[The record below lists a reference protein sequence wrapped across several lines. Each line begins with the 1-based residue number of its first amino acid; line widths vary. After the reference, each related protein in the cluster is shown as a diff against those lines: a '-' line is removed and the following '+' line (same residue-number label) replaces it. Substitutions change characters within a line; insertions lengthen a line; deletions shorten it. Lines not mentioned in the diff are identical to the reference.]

1 MPRLWLNATSLAP
14 LQPASYHGRCVT
26 KEKILAKELLEGLHE
41 NMWASLRHIFNTDR
55 VMLGVAYLVNFSA
68 FVLLLALLPE
78 QVTSSL
84 IAILCLAS
92 LNGLLYLSLRNSK
105 NEVLAT
111 IETLSEMYQDNEL
124 SKYFNSDKAAYYT
137 RRYNLWLL
145 LVPGL
150 MIFAIVIALAIEYV
164 T

>member
-1 MPRLWLNATSLAP
+1 M
-14 LQPASYHGRCVT
+14 
-26 KEKILAKELLEGLHE
+26 AKELLEGLHE
-41 NMWASLRHIFNTDR
+41 NMWAFLRHIFNTDR
-55 VMLGVAYLVNFSA
+55 ILIGMAYLVNFSA

-84 IAILCLAS
+84 ISILCLS
-92 LNGLLYLSLRNSK
+92 LLNGLLFLSLRNSK
-105 NEVLAT
+105 KEVLAT
-111 IETLSEMYQDNEL
+111 IETLVESYQDTGL
-124 SKYFNSDKAAYYT
+124 DKYFNSSKAVYYT

-150 MIFAIVIALAIEYV
+150 IGLAIIIALSIEYI

>member
-1 MPRLWLNATSLAP
+1 M
-14 LQPASYHGRCVT
+14 
-26 KEKILAKELLEGLHE
+26 AKELLEGLHE
-41 NMWASLRHIFNTDR
+41 NLWASLRHIFNTDR

-78 QVTSSL
+78 RVTASL
-84 IAILCLAS
+84 IAILCLAL
-92 LNGLLYLSLRNSK
+92 LNGLLLLSLRNSK
-105 NEVLAT
+105 HEVLAT
-111 IETLSEMYQDNEL
+111 IETLVQMYQDNEL
-124 SKYFNSDKAAYYT
+124 NKYFNSGKAEYYT

-150 MIFAIVIALAIEYV
+150 MVFAIIIALAIEYI